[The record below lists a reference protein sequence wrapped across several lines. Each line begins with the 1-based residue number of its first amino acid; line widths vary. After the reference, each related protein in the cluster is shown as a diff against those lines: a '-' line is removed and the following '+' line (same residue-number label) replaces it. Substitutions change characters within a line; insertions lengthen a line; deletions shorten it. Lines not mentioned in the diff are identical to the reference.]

1 MTAAP
6 AKPARLG
13 QRFPCWFWIQM
24 KLAAFFEIVG
34 NGFCYA
40 VAGYGGSGVQL
51 VGRTG
56 FDGIIPGKFM
66 YLTVV
71 CTTCLC
77 NLLIVSPKTS
87 FIECQGTIDLGCP
100 LKASNSTCITS
111 VRRRHA
117 GAK

>member
-1 MTAAP
+1 
-6 AKPARLG
+6 
-13 QRFPCWFWIQM
+13 M

-66 YLTVV
+66 HLPVIGITS
-71 CTTCLC
+71 LC
-77 NLLIVSPKTS
+77 NLGIVAPESLFVKRK
-87 FIECQGTIDLGCP
+87 GTFNFSGTL
-100 LKASNSTCITS
+100 
-111 VRRRHA
+111 
-117 GAK
+117 